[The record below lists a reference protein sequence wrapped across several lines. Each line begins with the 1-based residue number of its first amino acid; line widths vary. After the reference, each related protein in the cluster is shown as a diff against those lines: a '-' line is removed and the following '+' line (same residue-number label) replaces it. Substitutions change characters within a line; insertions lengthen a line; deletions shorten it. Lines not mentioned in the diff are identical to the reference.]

1 MGSPQFFQL
10 KPLRKSSSVQ
20 RENINKTRSLPSA
33 TICNSAHVSGNS
45 LKILLCCFS
54 MNFLTLHRPCT
65 GESPRCWPE
74 RWRGDRMR
82 EGGGVH
88 QQSLCFGFKSP
99 GVFNCYYCP
108 ISCLMRDY
116 FAPPPYGAL
125 GCPHITVSIHSHQS
139 RLVGLFLTALFQ
151 GEKKTHVRFRVVCQP
166 FWLSESSLTA
176 TC

>member
-116 FAPPPYGAL
+116 FAPPLRCSWLPPYNSFYTFPSVSSSGIISDRSFSRRKEDTRQVQSCLPAL
-125 GCPHITVSIHSHQS
+125 
-139 RLVGLFLTALFQ
+139 LA
-151 GEKKTHVRFRVVCQP
+151 K
-166 FWLSESSLTA
+166 
-176 TC
+176 